1 VLGQELETVLAQ
13 EQVTVPELGLV
24 PGQERERAPGLAP
37 ERVQV

>member
-24 PGQERERAPGLAP
+24 PGQERAPGLAP